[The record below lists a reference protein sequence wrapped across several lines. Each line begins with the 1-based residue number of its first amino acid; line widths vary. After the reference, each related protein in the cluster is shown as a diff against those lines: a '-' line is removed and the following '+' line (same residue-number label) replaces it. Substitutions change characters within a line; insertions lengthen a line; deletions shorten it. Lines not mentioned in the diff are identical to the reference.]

1 MKGVVI
7 RKPHDAEYTDLPQ
20 PSIGAGQVLVQVALV
35 GICMSDVEVYD
46 GTRPA
51 PYVSYPCIPGH
62 EWCGTVV
69 EMGPGV
75 GHLKVGDRV
84 AVEGHNFCGRCFS
97 CGRGQTNLC
106 ETYNELGFTLP
117 GGYAEYVAVRAD
129 LAHPFSDSLAF
140 ESAVLTEPASCA
152 GHGMLRAAVRPGDTV
167 AVVGPGT
174 IGLLGVAWARA
185 LGVGRIMAIGL
196 DRQSEPLAHRIGAT
210 EYFAVTEDPAERIRA
225 LTDGRGADVVVEAA
239 GSPTALALAC
249 ELARRGGT
257 VVAIGVAG
265 GGRTLALDP
274 DMFCLKDLRVEGI
287 FAYTSEIFQK
297 TLRRIE
303 DRGLDVGAFITHRFP
318 LERFR
323 EAFRLLRDRPEP
335 VLKIVLEPK

>member
-7 RKPHDAEYTDLPQ
+7 RKPHEAEYTDLPQ

-51 PYVSYPCIPGH
+51 PYVNYPCVPGH

-69 EMGPGV
+69 EVGAGV
-75 GHLKVGDRV
+75 RHLKVGDRV
-84 AVEGHNFCGRCFS
+84 AVEGHSYCGGCYFCR
-97 CGRGQTNLC
+97 RGQTNLC
-106 ETYNELGFTLP
+106 ESYNELGFTLP

-129 LAHPFSDSLAF
+129 LAHPFRGSLSF

-152 GHGMLRAAVRPGDTV
+152 GHGISRAAVRPDDTV
-167 AVVGPGT
+167 AIVGPGT

-185 LGVGRIMAIGL
+185 LQAGRIMAIGL
-196 DRQSEPLAHRIGAT
+196 DHESEPLARRIGAT
-210 EYFAVTEDPAERIRA
+210 DYFAVTEDPTERVRA
-225 LTDGRGADVVVEAA
+225 LTGGHGADVVLEAA

-249 ELARRGGT
+249 DLARRGGT

-265 GGRTLALDP
+265 GGRTLTLDP
-274 DMFCLKDLRVEGI
+274 DLFCLKDLRVEGI
-287 FAYTSEIFQK
+287 FAYTSEIFQR

-303 DRGLDVGAFITHRFP
+303 DGGLEVGSFITHRFP

-335 VLKIVLEPK
+335 VLKIVLEP